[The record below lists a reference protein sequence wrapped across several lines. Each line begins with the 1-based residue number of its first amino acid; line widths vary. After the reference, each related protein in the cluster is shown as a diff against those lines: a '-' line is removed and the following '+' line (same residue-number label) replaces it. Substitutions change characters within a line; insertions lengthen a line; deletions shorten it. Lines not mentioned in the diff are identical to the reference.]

1 MKTSPFIK
9 RLFASACTAITL
21 ATLATASFAPSAFAY
36 TADVD
41 EKLTQ
46 PMMEYIY
53 SDLDPTASNVFY
65 ITNGVTITT
74 QASFVDSFV
83 TNYGTLEIT
92 DEGLFDREINNS
104 SGTLKCTWETYEMN
118 MDSISFSGDSTLSL
132 TGGTI
137 TSSLLDVG
145 ATIEIAS
152 GETVSSEAAFI
163 DTDVMNEGTLTI
175 TSEGILE
182 GIITGGTV
190 ECTAETYSL
199 NYKKFDEIETLSLT
213 GGEISV
219 ALSNVSSATI
229 EIASGATVSSEAAFI
244 NMTVTNYGTLEI
256 TGSGILGAMITT
268 TGGTIKCTWGTY
280 EENKGLI
287 NFESGSTLSLTGGTI
302 TSELST
308 VWAETVE
315 VASGATVSSNASNID
330 IDFTIG
336 DESTLNLTDGTL
348 SNTITLGSG
357 STLNLNNVTIDRDN
371 FYDVSGSDSQ
381 ISVTDSSVNTSYVSI
396 SDNTISVGIFDN
408 GDTSIDL
415 SGSLAITLGMSEDE
429 LVDFAEI
436 LDEYGTTTFTLDGVD
451 TESLTDIS
459 LIITNS
465 EGVEQYSYSRDDFTI
480 STGATGLS
488 LTVDNT
494 ASVPEP
500 STATLSLLALAG
512 LCARRK
518 RCAALR

>member
-152 GETVSSEAAFI
+152 GE
-163 DTDVMNEGTLTI
+163 
-175 TSEGILE
+175 
-182 GIITGGTV
+182 
-190 ECTAETYSL
+190 
-199 NYKKFDEIETLSLT
+199 
-213 GGEISV
+213 
-219 ALSNVSSATI
+219 
-229 EIASGATVSSEAAFI
+229 TVSSEAAFI